1 MANLQRYS
9 DPFGNAVDELFRGFF
24 VRPLGYEPAAAVA
37 AGETVRR
44 VRIDVTEQNG
54 EYKVYA
60 ELPGVKKDDIRVEV
74 EGDQV
79 TLSAET
85 RQEREADKGG
95 RVLHSERYVGKVAR
109 SFRLAAEIDESRAQ
123 AKFTDGVLELTLPKK
138 AAAAGRQ
145 ITIQ

>member
-9 DPFGNAVDELFRGFF
+9 DPFGNVVDELFRGFF
-24 VRPLGYEPAAAVA
+24 VKPLGYEAAPSA
-37 AGETVRR
+37 AGEPVRR

-60 ELPGVKKDDIRVEV
+60 ELPGVKKEDIRIEV

-79 TLSAET
+79 TLSAEC
-85 RQEREADKGG
+85 RVEREADKGE
-95 RVLHSERYVGKVAR
+95 RVLHSERYFGKLAR
-109 SFRLAAEIDESRAQ
+109 TFRLGADLDESRAV

-138 AAAAGRQ
+138 AAATGRQ

>member
-9 DPFGNAVDELFRGFF
+9 DPFGNVVDELFRGFF
-24 VRPLGYEPAAAVA
+24 VKPVGYESAAAA
-37 AGETVRR
+37 SGEPVRR

-54 EYKVYA
+54 EYKVFA
-60 ELPGVKKDDIRVEV
+60 ELPGVKKEDIRIEV

-79 TLSAET
+79 SVSAET
-85 RQEREADKGG
+85 RQERDVQNGE

-109 SFRLAAEIDESRAQ
+109 SFRLGAEIDESRAQ

-138 AAAAGRQ
+138 AAAAGKQ